1 MEERSKKTIRD
12 SFYFFS
18 AIFLTLGIFIGIE
31 LPVFWIPLI
40 ITLLVSIFLFFQ
52 KSDTFF
58 LSLIS
63 ILIFSSGWIISSI
76 RLNEIN
82 QNLEIIDSLHEETIT
97 FSGIIQSTKETEHG
111 WRSDCKILRLSEY
124 KFTRDFNLSVYGKG
138 KIPSEG
144 DTISSKGEIK
154 KLTGKRNPG
163 DFDFRS
169 HFSRQ
174 GNYGRLFIDKKYES
188 QFHFGKLPFLKKWIR
203 LSQNFVR
210 NTLNKSTDSKTSGLL
225 TALLL
230 GDKSTIDENM
240 KEDFANTGVIHVLA
254 VSGLHVGYILIILT
268 IFASVIRI
276 PWGWNRLVIIIGLI
290 AFCALTGGKPSVI
303 RASTM
308 AGLYVIT
315 RVLNRPGNIWNII
328 GFSAC
333 LLLAFDPLY
342 IMGLGFILSY
352 SAVVSIIYFYGLFE
366 KLLPKKLKPSTIE
379 NWFLKNVWSLFL
391 VSLSAQIGTLPITA
405 AYFHKVPIISLV
417 ANVMIVP
424 IVGIIVVLGFMILGL
439 SFSPILSELV
449 GNAAWLFQTIISW
462 LAHYFSSFSFS
473 TFPIS
478 QIGILDVVL
487 YGLFIL
493 GLFWIFQLKYRSK
506 GIITFLLITNLV
518 IWGNIRKPETTILFM
533 DVGQGDAALIIFSNE
548 QTMLID
554 AGNRNRREDWG
565 ERVVIPVLNHFG
577 ISKLN
582 WTVMSHPHADHI
594 GGLVSLVES
603 IPTDTLLDT
612 YSGYGSWT
620 YNHLIE
626 RYSDLGTVI
635 KNPKAGETL
644 NISPMESIQYFAP
657 DSIFSVNQHN
667 VNNASIVFKL
677 NIGTK
682 SFLFTGDLE
691 HEGDD
696 ALAKFGDNL
705 KVDILKVGHHG
716 SITSTTEKVLSI
728 IEPEL
733 AVVSVGDGNK
743 FSHPSPIVMDRLID
757 HKIQIHRT
765 DFSGALWIQSD
776 GKSYWKKEWK

>member
-1 MEERSKKTIRD
+1 M
-12 SFYFFS
+12 
-18 AIFLTLGIFIGIE
+18 
-31 LPVFWIPLI
+31 
-40 ITLLVSIFLFFQ
+40 
-52 KSDTFF
+52 
-58 LSLIS
+58 
-63 ILIFSSGWIISSI
+63 
-76 RLNEIN
+76 
-82 QNLEIIDSLHEETIT
+82 
-97 FSGIIQSTKETEHG
+97 
-111 WRSDCKILRLSEY
+111 
-124 KFTRDFNLSVYGKG
+124 SVYGKG

-315 RVLNRPGNIWNII
+315 PVLNRPGNIWNII

-366 KLLPKKLKPSTIE
+366 TLLPKKLKPSTIE

-449 GNAAWLFQTIISW
+449 GNAAWLFQTII
-462 LAHYFSSFSFS
+462 
-473 TFPIS
+473 
-478 QIGILDVVL
+478 
-487 YGLFIL
+487 
-493 GLFWIFQLKYRSK
+493 
-506 GIITFLLITNLV
+506 
-518 IWGNIRKPETTILFM
+518 
-533 DVGQGDAALIIFSNE
+533 
-548 QTMLID
+548 
-554 AGNRNRREDWG
+554 
-565 ERVVIPVLNHFG
+565 
-577 ISKLN
+577 
-582 WTVMSHPHADHI
+582 
-594 GGLVSLVES
+594 
-603 IPTDTLLDT
+603 
-612 YSGYGSWT
+612 
-620 YNHLIE
+620 
-626 RYSDLGTVI
+626 
-635 KNPKAGETL
+635 
-644 NISPMESIQYFAP
+644 
-657 DSIFSVNQHN
+657 
-667 VNNASIVFKL
+667 
-677 NIGTK
+677 
-682 SFLFTGDLE
+682 
-691 HEGDD
+691 
-696 ALAKFGDNL
+696 
-705 KVDILKVGHHG
+705 
-716 SITSTTEKVLSI
+716 
-728 IEPEL
+728 
-733 AVVSVGDGNK
+733 
-743 FSHPSPIVMDRLID
+743 
-757 HKIQIHRT
+757 
-765 DFSGALWIQSD
+765 
-776 GKSYWKKEWK
+776 